1 MSDSTDAVLPLA
13 TQLRDGV
20 FTITLNRP
28 KQLNSVNRAMRM
40 HLRQAIERAA
50 APDARVIVLTGAGR
64 GFCAG
69 QDLTDLEPDS
79 LAQSAGA
86 NVLTRDYNPLVLA
99 LRALPKPTIAAVNG
113 IAAGA
118 GCNLALGCDFV
129 VAKESADFLQAF
141 VHIGLL
147 PDCGGTYYLPRLMGT
162 AQAAAFMMLGEKLPA
177 TEAERLGLIYKAVS
191 DEQFDAQVSAL
202 AGRLAALPPLA
213 LAEMK
218 LALYAGAPSL
228 AEQLA
233 LEAAAQARLAAS
245 RDYQEGVAAFLEKRK
260 AVFSGV

>member
-1 MSDSTDAVLPLA
+1 MTDSTDAVPPLL
-13 TQLRDGV
+13 TQSEDGV
-20 FTITLNRP
+20 LTITLNRP
-28 KQLNSVNRAMRM
+28 KQLNSVNRAMRV
-40 HLRQAIERAA
+40 HLRQAIERAT
-50 APDARVIVLTGAGR
+50 APDVRVIVLTGAGR

-69 QDLTDLEPDS
+69 QDLADLEPDS
-79 LAQSAGA
+79 LAQSTEA
-86 NVLTRDYNPLVLA
+86 NVLTRDYNPIVLA
-99 LRALPKPTIAAVNG
+99 LRALPKPTVAAVNG

-129 VAKESADFLQAF
+129 VAKESASFLQAF

-177 TEAERLGLIYKAVS
+177 TEAERLGLIYKAVP

-202 AGRLAALPPLA
+202 AGRLADLPPLA

-218 LALYAGAPSL
+218 LALYAGAPNL

-260 AVFSGV
+260 AVFSGT

>member
-1 MSDSTDAVLPLA
+1 MTDSTDTAPPLM
-13 TQLRDGV
+13 TQSNDGV

-28 KQLNSVNRAMRM
+28 KQLNSVNHAMRA

-50 APDARVIVLTGAGR
+50 APDVRVVVLTGAGR

-69 QDLTDLEPDS
+69 QDLADLEPDS
-79 LAQSAGA
+79 LAQSADA

-129 VAKESADFLQAF
+129 VAKESASFLQAF

-147 PDCGGTYYLPRLMGT
+147 PDCGGTYYLPRLLGI
-162 AQAAAFMMLGEKLPA
+162 ARAAAFMMLGEKLA
-177 TEAERLGLIYKAVS
+177 AADAERTGLIYRAIPDDV
-191 DEQFDAQVSAL
+191 FDSQVEAL
-202 AGRLAALPPLA
+202 AARLAALPPLA
-213 LAEMK
+213 LKEMK
-218 LALYAGAPSL
+218 LALYGGASTL
-228 AEQLA
+228 ADQLS

-260 AVFSGV
+260 AVFSGA